1 MAGAVEWRR
10 IGRGVR
16 QVPEPW
22 ATPLIW
28 TAAYLGAF
36 GLVGLLSLL
45 GFLDRTGLALLVLS
59 LLAGLLG
66 MRGRFIAAPGTAFLC
81 WTCLNVLGTE
91 PTGELSWAG
100 HRDPGWMACLLA
112 AAVVGTVAGRVLQAR
127 AAYRRVTAFDEQA

>member
-1 MAGAVEWRR
+1 MVEWRL
-10 IGRGVR
+10 IGRGAR

-36 GLVGLLSLL
+36 ALVGVCHVL
-45 GFLDRTGLALLVLS
+45 GVLDRTGLALLLLS

-66 MRGRFIAAPGTAFLC
+66 MRGRFVAAPGTAFLC

-91 PTGELSWAG
+91 PTGEISWAG
-100 HRDPGWMACLLA
+100 HRDPGWMACLLV
-112 AAVVGTVAGRVLQAR
+112 AAVVGTVTGRVLHAR
-127 AAYRRVTAFDEQA
+127 AAYRRVAPFDEPV

>member
-1 MAGAVEWRR
+1 MAGSVEWRR

-36 GLVGLLSLL
+36 ALVGLLSLL

-59 LLAGLLG
+59 LLAALLG
-66 MRGRFIAAPGTAFLC
+66 MRGRFVAAPGTALLC
-81 WTCLNVLGTE
+81 WTCLNVVGTE

-112 AAVVGTVAGRVLQAR
+112 AAVVGTVAGRVLHAR
-127 AAYRRVTAFDEQA
+127 AAYRRVTPADEPA